1 MKSVVAILALAGS
14 AVAFS
19 PQTAPVKS
27 TALQGNVD
35 PLDPSIG
42 VTAPLGLYD
51 PLEWLDPA
59 KDPASNF
66 ATFHARF
73 ERRRAVERKHGRIAM
88 VAVVGMLLHNADIE
102 FPGYLSKEL
111 GIRFSDIPN
120 GMAGLGAI
128 PTAGLSQLVFACGVV
143 ELAIWPAS
151 NYSGD
156 YGTGY
161 GRPFVPNFLEGE
173 ELKRKL
179 DMEINQGRAAM
190 LGIFGAMVGEAVTG
204 QTLAEQYASNNLGLF
219 SAFNN

>member
-1 MKSVVAILALAGS
+1 MKSVIALLALAGS
-14 AVAFS
+14 AVAFA
-19 PQTAPVKS
+19 PQNTPVKS

-51 PLEWLDPA
+51 PMEWLDPS

-88 VAVVGMLLHNADIE
+88 AAVVGMLLHNADIE

-111 GIRFSDIPN
+111 GIRFADIPN
-120 GMAGLGAI
+120 GMAGITAI
-128 PTAGLSQLVFACGVV
+128 PTAGLSQIVFACGVV

-161 GRPFVPNFLEGE
+161 GRPFVPNFLEGD